1 MLSTGGAARRWPRPP
16 PPRRLSCATPARYYI
31 ASCNTLNLTRAE
43 AISLSL
49 PKSASCPTRSTPWP
63 LFEGSYRVAFGR
75 GHRLASLAAIAPQ
88 ALEGE
93 SLLGRRR
100 CESTTRLRDLSC

>member
-1 MLSTGGAARRWPRPP
+1 MASSAPTAPAELRHARPLLHRFVQHAQPHPR
-16 PPRRLSCATPARYYI
+16 AK
-31 ASCNTLNLTRAE
+31 
-43 AISLSL
+43 AISLSS
-49 PKSASCPTRSTPWP
+49 PKSASCPTRLTPWL
-63 LFEGSYRVAFGR
+63 LFKESYRVAFGR

-93 SLLGRRR
+93 SLLGRRC